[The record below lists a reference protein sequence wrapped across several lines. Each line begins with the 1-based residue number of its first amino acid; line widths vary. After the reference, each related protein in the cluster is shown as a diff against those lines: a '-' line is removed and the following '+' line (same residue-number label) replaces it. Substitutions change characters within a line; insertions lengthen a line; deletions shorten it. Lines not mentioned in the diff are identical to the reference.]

1 MNRFSCTILAALGL
15 FAASAAQAGQTL
27 KVGHVLPKGSQFSE
41 AVRVMNEEL
50 KKSTGGAY
58 QLEEFP
64 ASALGSGKAM
74 LDGVKLGTIDMVISS
89 SGGALAQF
97 NPKVGVLDLMLL
109 FRDTAHAD
117 AVLDGAIGTEL
128 LQSFLAQDTVGLA
141 WAENGFRQL
150 TNSVRPVKTPADI
163 KGLKIRLSESDIY
176 KDAFSTLGAETFPLP
191 FAQLYPAL
199 QSGRADG
206 QENPVTTI
214 VGSKL
219 QEVQKYITLS
229 NHTYAPAAI
238 LINKDAFD
246 ALPPDVQKAFIAAA
260 KAGGKASRAFVR
272 KRDEDGMAALKS
284 SGIQITAG
292 ADFDRAAFEVALKP
306 FYEKYAKEFTME
318 KITAIKNVK

>member
-1 MNRFSCTILAALGL
+1 MKRLSCAVLAVLGLLAAT
-15 FAASAAQAGQTL
+15 AAHAGQTL

-50 KKSTGGAY
+50 KKNTAGAY

-64 ASALGSGKAM
+64 ASALGSGPAM
-74 LDGVKLGTIDMVISS
+74 LEGVKLGTIDMVVSS

-97 NPKVGVLDLMLL
+97 NPKVGILDLMLL
-109 FRDTAHAD
+109 FRDAAHSD
-117 AVLDGAIGTEL
+117 AVLDGPIGTEL
-128 LQSFLAQDTVGLA
+128 LQSFRAQDTVGLA

-150 TNSVRPVKTPADI
+150 TNSVRPVKTPADL

-176 KDAFSTLGAETFPLP
+176 KDAFTTLGAEPFSLP

-199 QSGRADG
+199 QSGKADG

-229 NHTYAPAAI
+229 DHTYAPAAI
-238 LINKDAFD
+238 LINKDSFD
-246 ALPPDVQKAFIAAA
+246 ALPANVQKAFVEAA
-260 KAGGKASRAFVR
+260 KAGAKASRAFVR
-272 KRDEDGMAALKS
+272 KRDEDGMAALKA
-284 SGIQITAG
+284 SGIQITNG

-306 FYEKYAKEFTME
+306 FYEKYAKQFTME
-318 KITAIKNVK
+318 KIMAIKNTK